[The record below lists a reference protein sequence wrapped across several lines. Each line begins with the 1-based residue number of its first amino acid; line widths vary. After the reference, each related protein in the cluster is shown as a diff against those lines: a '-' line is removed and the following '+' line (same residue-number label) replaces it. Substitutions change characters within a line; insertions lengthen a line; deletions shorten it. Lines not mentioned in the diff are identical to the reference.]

1 MNLAARAGRW
11 SADHRK
17 TAIWG
22 WLAFVVIAIALGS
35 VAGTKTISDSNNG
48 NGESG
53 RAEKAA
59 ARAFP
64 ENASETVIVQSR
76 TLTATDPGFRAAVS
90 DVKSRLART
99 GVAQPRELGRLAD
112 LARRPLRARP
122 VRHPRQQRQAPSSRS
137 RRRLPRSPL
146 PRTRTRTSRSSE
158 FGDASAGKALS
169 KSFDDDFKKAET
181 LSLPITL
188 IILRARVRRARR
200 RRHPAAARPD
210 RRRRDDR
217 HARPLSA
224 TSSRRRVDLRRS
236 ILLIGLAVGVDYSLF
251 YLRREREE
259 RARGPLHARPRSRPP
274 PPPPAARC

>member
-11 SADHRK
+11 SANHRK

-22 WLAFVVIAIALGS
+22 WLAFVVIAIVLGS
-35 VAGTKTISDSNNG
+35 AAGTKTISDSNNG

-76 TLTATDPGFRAAVS
+76 TLTASDPSFRTAVS
-90 DVKSRLART
+90 DVKSRVSQT
-99 GVAQPRELGRLAD
+99 GVARHVKSGPGEISPDRHSALVQFDIPGNSDKSQQEVEKTLAAVAAAQTANPH
-112 LARRPLRARP
+112 LTI
-122 VRHPRQQRQAPSSRS
+122 Q
-137 RRRLPRSPL
+137 
-146 PRTRTRTSRSSE
+146 E

-169 KSFDDDFKKAET
+169 KSFDSDFKKAET

-188 IILRARVRRARR
+188 IILVLAFGAIV
-200 RRHPAAARPD
+200 AAGIPLLLA
-210 RRRRDDR
+210 
-217 HARPLSA
+217 LSA
-224 TSSRRRVDLRRS
+224 VGATIGLVGLFSHVVPVDQSISSV

-251 YLRREREE
+251 YLRRESEE
-259 RARGPLHARPRSRPP
+259 RDAGARRARRSRPP
-274 PPPPAARC
+274 PPRPAGRS